1 MTQIYFHEGDLPDS
15 ARFSGSVAVDTETM
29 GLEIHRDRLCLI
41 QLGDKEGNCHIV
53 RFKKGQYD
61 APNIKALLTDS
72 SVLKIFQ
79 YARFDVAAL
88 YLYLGVLCTP
98 VYCTKIA
105 SKIARTN
112 APSHSLKA
120 LCQALLGLELEK
132 EQQCSDWG
140 AETLTEEQLKY
151 AANDV
156 LYLHALKEKLDVL
169 LEREGRTEYAQAC
182 FKFLPDVGKLDI
194 AGFNCENIF
203 TH

>member
-1 MTQIYFHEGDLPDS
+1 MTQIYFHEGDLPAS
-15 ARFSGSVAVDTETM
+15 VHFSGSVAVDTETM
-29 GLEIHRDRLCLI
+29 GLELHRDRLCLV
-41 QLGDKEGNCHIV
+41 QLGDGQGNCHIV
-53 RFKKGQYD
+53 RFKKGRYD
-61 APNIKALLTDS
+61 APNLKALFADK

-79 YARFDVAAL
+79 YARFDVAAI

-112 APSHSLKA
+112 APSHSLKS
-120 LCQALLGLELEK
+120 LCQSLLGIELEK

-140 AETLTEEQLKY
+140 AEELNEAQLKY

-156 LYLHALKEKLDVL
+156 LYLHALKEKLDGL
-169 LEREGRTEYAQAC
+169 LEREGRAAYAQAC
-182 FKFLPDVGKLDI
+182 FDFLPHIGEMDI
-194 AGFNCENIF
+194 AGFDCETVF

>member
-1 MTQIYFHEGDLPDS
+1 MTQIYFHEGDLPAS
-15 ARFSGSVAVDTETM
+15 VHFSGSVAVDTETM
-29 GLEIHRDRLCLI
+29 GLQMNRDRLCLV
-41 QLGDKEGNCHIV
+41 QLGDGKGNCHIV
-53 RFKKGQYD
+53 RFKRGQYD
-61 APNIKALLTDS
+61 APNLKALLADS

-88 YLYLGVLCTP
+88 SLYLGVLCSP

-120 LCQALLGLELEK
+120 LCQSLLGIELEK

-140 AETLTEEQLKY
+140 AENLSEEQLKY

-156 LYLHALKEKLDVL
+156 LYLHALKEKLDAL
-169 LEREGRTEYAQAC
+169 LDREGRTAYARVC
-182 FKFLPDVGKLDI
+182 FDFLPHVAELDL
-194 AGFNCENIF
+194 AGFDCETLF